1 MTAATEDRAPRAT
14 RPFEVEGPVAA
25 AGEIEIEAP
34 VDVVWHVLT
43 DVERWPAWN
52 PDVRWVSLRGPLA
65 PGAEFRWKAGPG
77 TISSTLGQVDAPH
90 RIAWTG
96 TTLGVG
102 AAHVWRLRERDGA
115 TLVQTEEAFTG
126 VVARL
131 LRRSLQKTLDA
142 ALANG
147 LRHLRSEAEARAAA
161 AVAAPPAAAESRP

>member
-1 MTAATEDRAPRAT
+1 
-14 RPFEVEGPVAA
+14 VKGPVAA
-25 AGEIEIEAP
+25 ASEIEIEAP
-34 VDVVWHVLT
+34 VDVVWQVLT

-52 PDVRWVSLRGPLA
+52 PEVRWVSLQGPVA

-77 TISSTLGQVDAPH
+77 TISSTLGEVDAPH

-102 AAHVWRLRERDGA
+102 AAHVWRLHERDGG

-131 LRRSLQKTLDA
+131 LRRWLHKTLDA

-147 LRHLRSEAEARAAA
+147 LRHLKSEAEARAADA
-161 AVAAPPAAAESRP
+161 MPVPAGAETRR